1 MKPNIRARRR
11 VRLRSALL
19 LVLAADLLMM
29 AARLFT
35 SRNSA
40 GAWIFT
46 RGVIMEALVS
56 LLAFGGGSYL
66 GLYVLDGDH
75 RRMVPRRNLSQAQIL
90 WLALLGAAL
99 IFPVTL
105 LSDLFWYLF
114 DTGRPLAGVDY
125 AAFVK
130 APGADFLPRLL
141 KSALLAPVLEELF
154 FRGYLYGA
162 LKRYGERAAMAA
174 TALCFALVHF
184 GTYADMDGSL
194 LLYTIIGALLTLV
207 MNRTGSITAAM
218 LVHGCYN
225 LALILCDYSGLDIL
239 FYGLS
244 PVSCSVRLL
253 GCAAFVYVLK
263 RAWVARAARPRE
275 AEPPERFGRR
285 EKALLIASCA
295 AVICA
300 SLLLS

>member
-75 RRMVPRRNLSQAQIL
+75 RRMVPRRNLSQAQML

-114 DTGRPLAGVDY
+114 GTGRPLAGMDY
-125 AAFVK
+125 AAFVR

-162 LKRYGERAAMAA
+162 LKRYGERAAMLAA
-174 TALCFALVHF
+174 ALCFALVHF

-239 FYGLS
+239 FYGLL
-244 PVSCSVRLL
+244 PVNCAVRLL

-285 EKALLIASCA
+285 EKALLIAACV